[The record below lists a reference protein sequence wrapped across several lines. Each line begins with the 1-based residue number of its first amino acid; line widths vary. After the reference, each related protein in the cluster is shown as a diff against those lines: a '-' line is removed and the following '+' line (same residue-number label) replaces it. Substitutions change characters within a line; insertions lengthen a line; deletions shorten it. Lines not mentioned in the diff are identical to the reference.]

1 VIEAGWGLY
10 MTPFV
15 GIPFT
20 AIAFR
25 RRVPVVATAQ
35 LYVAAGALIVLRH
48 RSLPGAGRLWCG
60 LLAPVT
66 FAALWPTGRLLMG
79 ICAGP
84 SALYLGLVYWVSHPT
99 GKLQPNLVGT
109 VHLLGCRRDRAEHSH
124 WSRESATS
132 AMKCAVASDRVG

>member
-1 VIEAGWGLY
+1 VTWDPVWPQAIEAGWGLY

-84 SALYLGLVYWVSHPT
+84 SALYLGLVSWVSHPT
-99 GKLQPNLVGT
+99 QASFNQTWSALCIFWDVAVIALSIRTGPAKARPQP
-109 VHLLGCRRDRAEHSH
+109 
-124 WSRESATS
+124 
-132 AMKCAVASDRVG
+132 